1 MREFYLCLKN
11 TTESAFEYGC
21 QFRANKAFLEAHPD
35 YNTFEDNIKKVL
47 STLGLVLDKK
57 EKFLAFYF
65 ITKNHYDDYKL
76 LKNKLK
82 NNFSKKEQNYPEM
95 LVEA

>member
-1 MREFYLCLKN
+1 MRELYLCLTD

-57 EKFLAFYF
+57 EKIPSILFY
-65 ITKNHYDDYKL
+65 
-76 LKNKLK
+76 NKKPLR
-82 NNFSKKEQNYPEM
+82 
-95 LVEA
+95 